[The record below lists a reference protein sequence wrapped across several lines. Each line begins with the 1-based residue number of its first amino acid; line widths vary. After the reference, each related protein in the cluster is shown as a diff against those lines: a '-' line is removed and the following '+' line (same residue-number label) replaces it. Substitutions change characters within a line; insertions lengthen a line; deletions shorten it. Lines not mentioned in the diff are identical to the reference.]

1 MRRHR
6 SNLAELA
13 KHAFIWLV
21 LGFAFF
27 PLYLM
32 VVISLKDNVQFA
44 HRPFLPDAPAT
55 WKWVNWAKGF
65 HTVADSIANSIV
77 TSFAAVLIGL
87 VFAILCAYV
96 LARHRF
102 PGRGFLYYTLMATM
116 FLPGSA
122 ATLITT
128 FALLKDLNLVNSL
141 WTLVLMGA
149 VGAQVVCV
157 FILKQFIEEIP
168 RELFETAQIDG
179 AGHLRQI
186 GNIVLPMSGS
196 ILATLAIL
204 QFVGNWN
211 SLMLPL
217 IILRDPQLLTV
228 PVGLMRLEGEYVKQ
242 WGQLMAGYA
251 IASIPLLVLFLFTM
265 RLFVKGLVAGAVKG

>member
-1 MRRHR
+1 
-6 SNLAELA
+6 
-13 KHAFIWLV
+13 
-21 LGFAFF
+21 
-27 PLYLM
+27 
-32 VVISLKDNVQFA
+32 
-44 HRPFLPDAPAT
+44 
-55 WKWVNWAKGF
+55 
-65 HTVADSIANSIV
+65 
-77 TSFAAVLIGL
+77 
-87 VFAILCAYV
+87 
-96 LARHRF
+96 
-102 PGRGFLYYTLMATM
+102 
-116 FLPGSA
+116 
-122 ATLITT
+122 
-128 FALLKDLNLVNSL
+128 LNLVNSL